1 MSINE
6 EMLALEKEANE
17 IREKLVKE
25 LESLS
30 KEDIDKLES
39 RASDI
44 NKKFAELKVER
55 RKEIES
61 MFNNDELRSSIVT
74 NDTVNDNEKRAEDF
88 KKNGRMNRSISSLL
102 KKRSI
107 LSTGKI
113 AKPSDVDGIDDNF
126 QGAYGIL
133 NEFRVMDAGQV
144 SEIKL
149 AYMKTRPTLAAETE
163 GTAPTEN
170 SPTFDY
176 VTLTP
181 KTRNGVVYISKAI
194 DRYTPLEYKRA
205 VLEEVIPAMLTDAEE
220 TAIGGFGACI
230 DSSSASMV
238 QAITI
243 QNSTG
248 AIDQDTLR
256 TILINFK
263 RGENVR
269 GTPTLF
275 LTQTQLVEFGKVRG
289 TNEKRPLYTITFDP
303 NNSRRGTLSEGGSM
317 VNFVICTGIT
327 KMVLGQLDGYTL
339 ALWGDYRVE
348 VDGSYKFAEGLNT
361 IRYEYTAAGSVR
373 VPNCFAEITLSKA
386 GA

>member
-1 MSINE
+1 MEIKE
-6 EMLALEKEANE
+6 KMDALISEANE
-17 IREKLVKE
+17 IRSKLEDKELKLSAEELNSYQKRAKEISEEHEKLLAEYRNEIKDVFDKTEKE
-25 LESLS
+25 R
-30 KEDIDKLES
+30 ITDKPM
-39 RASDI
+39 D
-44 NKKFAELKVER
+44 
-55 RKEIES
+55 
-61 MFNNDELRSSIVT
+61 
-74 NDTVNDNEKRAEDF
+74 EKRALDF
-88 KKNGRMNRSISSLL
+88 KNTGKLNRSISSLL
-102 KKRSI
+102 NKRSI

-149 AYMKTRPTLAAETE
+149 AYMKTRPSLAAESE

-194 DRYTPLEYKRA
+194 DRYTPLDYERA

-220 TAIGGFGACI
+220 TAIAGFGACQ
-230 DSSSASMV
+230 DSSSTSMV
-238 QAITI
+238 QAIAI
-243 QNSTG
+243 QNATG

-275 LTQTQLVEFGKVRG
+275 LTQAQLVEFGKVRG

-386 GA
+386 GAGA

>member
-1 MSINE
+1 MKRK
-6 EMLALEKEANE
+6 LTKLEKNLIKKLNEYRNE
-17 IREKLVKE
+17 IKDVFDKTEKE
-25 LESLS
+25 R
-30 KEDIDKLES
+30 ITDKPM
-39 RASDI
+39 D
-44 NKKFAELKVER
+44 
-55 RKEIES
+55 
-61 MFNNDELRSSIVT
+61 
-74 NDTVNDNEKRAEDF
+74 EKRALDF
-88 KKNGRMNRSISSLL
+88 KNTGKLNRSISSLL
-102 KKRSI
+102 NKRSI

-163 GTAPTEN
+163 GSAPTEN

-194 DRYTPLEYKRA
+194 DRYTPLDYERA

-220 TAIGGFGACI
+220 TAIKGFGACV

-238 QAITI
+238 QAIAI

-275 LTQTQLVEFGKVRG
+275 LTQAQLVEFGKVRG

>member
-1 MSINE
+1 MSKQE

-17 IREKLVKE
+17 IREKLDKE
-25 LESLS
+25 IESLRS
-30 KEDIDKLES
+30 EDLDNLKT
-39 RASDI
+39 RASEI
-44 NKKFAELKVER
+44 KKRYSELKVER
-55 RKEIES
+55 EEEIKN
-61 MFNNDELRSSIVT
+61 MFDEDKKDVAENGS
-74 NDTVNDNEKRAEDF
+74 EKRALDF
-88 KKNGRMNRSISSLL
+88 KNTGRLNRSISSLL

-149 AYMKTRPTLAAETE
+149 AYMKTRPSLAAETE

-194 DRYTPLEYKRA
+194 DRYTPLDYERA

-220 TAIGGFGACI
+220 TAIAGFGTCK
-230 DSSSASMV
+230 DSSSALMV
-238 QAITI
+238 QAIAI

-275 LTQTQLVEFGKVRG
+275 LTQAQLVEFGKVRG

>member
-1 MSINE
+1 MEIKE
-6 EMLALEKEANE
+6 KMDALISEANE
-17 IREKLVKE
+17 IRSKLEDKELKLSTEELNSYQKRAKEISEEYEKLLAEYRNEIKDVFDKTEKE
-25 LESLS
+25 R
-30 KEDIDKLES
+30 ITDKPM
-39 RASDI
+39 D
-44 NKKFAELKVER
+44 
-55 RKEIES
+55 
-61 MFNNDELRSSIVT
+61 
-74 NDTVNDNEKRAEDF
+74 EKRALDF
-88 KKNGRMNRSISSLL
+88 KNTGKLNRSISSLL

-163 GTAPTEN
+163 GSAPAEN

-181 KTRNGVVYISKAI
+181 KTKNGVVYISKAI
-194 DRYTPLEYKRA
+194 DRYTPLDYERA

-220 TAIGGFGACI
+220 TAIAGFGACV
-230 DSSSASMV
+230 DSSSNKMV
-238 QAITI
+238 QAIAI

-256 TILINFK
+256 TILINFI

-275 LTQTQLVEFGKVRG
+275 LTQAQLVEFGKVRG

-317 VNFVICTGIT
+317 VNFVICSGIT

>member
-1 MSINE
+1 MSTQE

-17 IREKLVKE
+17 IREKLDKE
-25 LESLS
+25 IESLRS
-30 KEDIDKLES
+30 EDLDNLKT
-39 RASDI
+39 RASEI
-44 NKKFAELKVER
+44 KKRYSELKVER
-55 RKEIES
+55 EEEIKN
-61 MFNNDELRSSIVT
+61 MFNEDKKDVVENGS
-74 NDTVNDNEKRAEDF
+74 EKRALDF
-88 KKNGRMNRSISSLL
+88 KNTGRLNRSISSLL

-163 GTAPTEN
+163 GSSPTEN

-176 VTLTP
+176 VILTP

-194 DRYTPLEYKRA
+194 DRYTPLDYERA

-220 TAIGGFGACI
+220 TAIAGFGACV
-230 DSSSASMV
+230 DSSSNKMV
-238 QAITI
+238 QAIAI

-256 TILINFK
+256 TILINFI

-275 LTQTQLVEFGKVRG
+275 LTQAQLVEFGKVRG

-317 VNFVICTGIT
+317 VNFVICSGIT

-361 IRYEYTAAGSVR
+361 IRYEYTAEGSVR
-373 VPNCFAEITLSKA
+373 VPNCFAEITISKA

>member
-1 MSINE
+1 MEIKE
-6 EMLALEKEANE
+6 KMDALISEANE
-17 IREKLVKE
+17 IRSKLEDKELKLSAEELNSYQKRAKEISEEYEKLLAEYRNEIKDVFDKTEKE
-25 LESLS
+25 R
-30 KEDIDKLES
+30 I
-39 RASDI
+39 
-44 NKKFAELKVER
+44 
-55 RKEIES
+55 
-61 MFNNDELRSSIVT
+61 T
-74 NDTVNDNEKRAEDF
+74 DNPMDEKRALDF
-88 KKNGRMNRSISSLL
+88 KNTGKLNRSISSLL

-163 GTAPTEN
+163 GSAPAEN
-170 SPTFDY
+170 SPSFDY

-181 KTRNGVVYISKAI
+181 KTKNGVVYISKAI
-194 DRYTPLEYKRA
+194 DRYTPLDYERA

-220 TAIGGFGACI
+220 TAIAGFGACV
-230 DSSSASMV
+230 DSSSNSMV
-238 QAITI
+238 QKISI

-256 TILINFK
+256 TILINFI

-275 LTQTQLVEFGKVRG
+275 LTQAQLVEFGKVRG

-317 VNFVICTGIT
+317 VNFVICSGIT

-386 GA
+386 GAGA

>member
-1 MSINE
+1 MSKQE

-17 IREKLVKE
+17 IREKLDKE
-25 LESLS
+25 IESLRS
-30 KEDIDKLES
+30 EDLDNLKT
-39 RASDI
+39 RASEI
-44 NKKFAELKVER
+44 KKRYSELKVER
-55 RKEIES
+55 EEEIKN
-61 MFNNDELRSSIVT
+61 MFNEDKKDVLENGS
-74 NDTVNDNEKRAEDF
+74 EKRALDF
-88 KKNGRMNRSISSLL
+88 KNTGRMNRSISSLL

-163 GTAPTEN
+163 GSAPTEN

-194 DRYTPLEYKRA
+194 DRYTPLDYERA

-220 TAIGGFGACI
+220 TAIAGFGTCK
-230 DSSSASMV
+230 DSSNALMV
-238 QAITI
+238 QAIAI

-275 LTQTQLVEFGKVRG
+275 LTQAQLVEFGKVRG
-289 TNEKRPLYTITFDP
+289 TNEKRSLYTITFDP

-373 VPNCFAEITLSKA
+373 VPNCFAEITISKA

>member
-1 MSINE
+1 MSKQE

-17 IREKLVKE
+17 IREKLDKE
-25 LESLS
+25 IESLRS
-30 KEDIDKLES
+30 EDLDNLKT
-39 RASDI
+39 RASEI
-44 NKKFAELKVER
+44 KKRYSELKVER
-55 RKEIES
+55 EEEIKN
-61 MFNNDELRSSIVT
+61 MFNENKRDVVENGS
-74 NDTVNDNEKRAEDF
+74 EKRALDF
-88 KKNGRMNRSISSLL
+88 KNTGKLNRSISSLL

-163 GTAPTEN
+163 GSAPTEN

-181 KTRNGVVYISKAI
+181 KTKNGVVYISKAI
-194 DRYTPLEYKRA
+194 DRYTPLDYERA

-220 TAIGGFGACI
+220 TAIKGFGACV

-238 QAITI
+238 QAIAI

-256 TILINFK
+256 TILINFI

-275 LTQTQLVEFGKVRG
+275 LTQAQLVEFGKVRG

-317 VNFVICTGIT
+317 VNFVICSGIT

-373 VPNCFAEITLSKA
+373 VPNCFAEITISKVGGA
-386 GA
+386 G

>member
-1 MSINE
+1 MSKQE

-17 IREKLVKE
+17 IREKLDKE
-25 LESLS
+25 IESLRS
-30 KEDIDKLES
+30 EDLDNLKT
-39 RASDI
+39 RASEI
-44 NKKFAELKVER
+44 KKRYSELKVER
-55 RKEIES
+55 EEEIKN
-61 MFNNDELRSSIVT
+61 MFIEDKKDVVEDGS
-74 NDTVNDNEKRAEDF
+74 EKRALDF
-88 KKNGRMNRSISSLL
+88 KNTGRLNRSISSLL

-170 SPTFDY
+170 IPTFDY

-194 DRYTPLEYKRA
+194 DRYTPLDYERA

-220 TAIGGFGACI
+220 TAIAGFGACQ
-230 DSSSASMV
+230 DSSSTKMV
-238 QAITI
+238 QAIAI

-275 LTQTQLVEFGKVRG
+275 LTQAQLVEFGKVRG

-339 ALWGDYRVE
+339 AFWGDYRVE

>member
-1 MSINE
+1 MEIKE
-6 EMLALEKEANE
+6 KMDALISEANE
-17 IREKLVKE
+17 IRSKLEDKELKLSAEELNSYQKRAKEISEEHEKLLAEYRNEIKDVFDKTEKE
-25 LESLS
+25 R
-30 KEDIDKLES
+30 ITDKPM
-39 RASDI
+39 D
-44 NKKFAELKVER
+44 
-55 RKEIES
+55 
-61 MFNNDELRSSIVT
+61 
-74 NDTVNDNEKRAEDF
+74 EKRALDF
-88 KKNGRMNRSISSLL
+88 KNTGRLNRSISSLL
-102 KKRSI
+102 NKRSI

-113 AKPSDVDGIDDNF
+113 AKPSDVDGIDNNF

-149 AYMKTRPTLAAETE
+149 AYMKTRPSLAAETE

-194 DRYTPLEYKRA
+194 DRYTPLDYERA

-220 TAIGGFGACI
+220 TAITGFGACK

-238 QAITI
+238 QAIAI

-275 LTQTQLVEFGKVRG
+275 LTQAQLVEFGKVRG
-289 TNEKRPLYTITFDP
+289 TNEKRPLYAITFDP

-327 KMVLGQLDGYTL
+327 KMILGQLDGYTL

-361 IRYEYTAAGSVR
+361 VRYEYTAAGSVR
-373 VPNCFAEITLSKA
+373 VPNCFAEITLSKVGG

>member
-1 MSINE
+1 MSKQE

-17 IREKLVKE
+17 IREKLDKE
-25 LESLS
+25 IESLRS
-30 KEDIDKLES
+30 EDLDNLKT
-39 RASDI
+39 RASEI
-44 NKKFAELKVER
+44 KKRYSELKVER
-55 RKEIES
+55 EEEIKNMFKE
-61 MFNNDELRSSIVT
+61 DKKDIVE
-74 NDTVNDNEKRAEDF
+74 NGSEKRALDF
-88 KKNGRMNRSISSLL
+88 KNTGRLNRSISSLL

-133 NEFRVMDAGQV
+133 NEFRIRDAGQV
-144 SEIKL
+144 SEMKL

-163 GTAPTEN
+163 GSAPTEN
-170 SPTFDY
+170 NPTFDY
-176 VTLTP
+176 VILTP

-194 DRYTPLEYKRA
+194 DRYTPLDYERA

-220 TAIGGFGACI
+220 TAIAGFAACK
-230 DSSSASMV
+230 DSSNTSMV
-238 QAITI
+238 QAIAI

-275 LTQTQLVEFGKVRG
+275 LTQAQLVEFGKVRG

-339 ALWGDYRVE
+339 ALWGDYKVE

>member
-1 MSINE
+1 MEIKE
-6 EMLALEKEANE
+6 KMDALISEANE
-17 IREKLVKE
+17 IRSKLEDKELKLSAEELNSYQKRAKEISEEYEKLLAEYRNEIKDVFDKTEKE
-25 LESLS
+25 R
-30 KEDIDKLES
+30 ITDKPM
-39 RASDI
+39 D
-44 NKKFAELKVER
+44 
-55 RKEIES
+55 
-61 MFNNDELRSSIVT
+61 
-74 NDTVNDNEKRAEDF
+74 EKRALDF
-88 KKNGRMNRSISSLL
+88 KNTGKLNRSISSLL

-163 GTAPTEN
+163 GSAPTEN

-181 KTRNGVVYISKAI
+181 KTKNGVVYISKAI
-194 DRYTPLEYKRA
+194 DRYTPLDYERA

-220 TAIGGFGACI
+220 TAIKGFGACV

-238 QAITI
+238 QAIAI

-256 TILINFK
+256 TILINFI

-275 LTQTQLVEFGKVRG
+275 LTQAQLVEFGKVRG

-317 VNFVICTGIT
+317 VNFVICSGIT

-373 VPNCFAEITLSKA
+373 VPNCFAEITISKVGGA
-386 GA
+386 G

>member
-1 MSINE
+1 MSKQE

-17 IREKLVKE
+17 IREKLDKE
-25 LESLS
+25 IESLRS
-30 KEDIDKLES
+30 EDLDNLKT
-39 RASDI
+39 RASEI
-44 NKKFAELKVER
+44 KKRYSELKVER
-55 RKEIES
+55 EEEIKN
-61 MFNNDELRSSIVT
+61 MFNENKRDVVENGS
-74 NDTVNDNEKRAEDF
+74 EKRALDF
-88 KKNGRMNRSISSLL
+88 KNTGRLNRSISSLL

-163 GTAPTEN
+163 GASPTEN

-181 KTRNGVVYISKAI
+181 KTKNGVVYISKAI
-194 DRYTPLEYKRA
+194 DRYTPLDYERA

-220 TAIGGFGACI
+220 TAIKGFGACV

-238 QAITI
+238 QAIAI

-256 TILINFK
+256 TILINFI

-275 LTQTQLVEFGKVRG
+275 LTQAQLVEFGKVRG

-317 VNFVICTGIT
+317 VNFVICSGIT

-373 VPNCFAEITLSKA
+373 VPNCFAEITISKVGGA
-386 GA
+386 G

>member
-1 MSINE
+1 MSIQE

-17 IREKLVKE
+17 IREKLDKE
-25 LESLS
+25 IESLRS
-30 KEDIDKLES
+30 EDLDNLKT
-39 RASDI
+39 RASEI
-44 NKKFAELKVER
+44 KKRYSELKVER
-55 RKEIES
+55 EEEIKN
-61 MFNNDELRSSIVT
+61 MFNEDKKDVAENGS
-74 NDTVNDNEKRAEDF
+74 EKRALDF
-88 KKNGRMNRSISSLL
+88 KNTGRMNRSISSLL

-113 AKPSDVDGIDDNF
+113 AKPSDVDGIDNNF

-194 DRYTPLEYKRA
+194 DRYTPLDYERA

-220 TAIGGFGACI
+220 TAIAGFGTCK
-230 DSSSASMV
+230 DSSNTLMV
-238 QAITI
+238 QAIAI

-275 LTQTQLVEFGKVRG
+275 LTQAQLVEFGKVRG

>member
-1 MSINE
+1 MSKQE

-17 IREKLVKE
+17 IREKLDKE
-25 LESLS
+25 IESLRS
-30 KEDIDKLES
+30 EDLDNLKT
-39 RASDI
+39 RASEI
-44 NKKFAELKVER
+44 KKRYSELKVER
-55 RKEIES
+55 EEEIKN
-61 MFNNDELRSSIVT
+61 MFNEDKRDVVENGS
-74 NDTVNDNEKRAEDF
+74 EKRALNF
-88 KKNGRMNRSISSLL
+88 KNTGRLNRSISSLL

-194 DRYTPLEYKRA
+194 DRYTPLDYERA

-220 TAIGGFGACI
+220 TAIAGFGACV
-230 DSSSASMV
+230 DSSSNKMV
-238 QAITI
+238 QAIAI

-256 TILINFK
+256 TILINFI

-275 LTQTQLVEFGKVRG
+275 LTQAQLVEFGKVRG

-317 VNFVICTGIT
+317 VNFVICSGIT

-386 GA
+386 GV

>member
-1 MSINE
+1 MSKQE

-17 IREKLVKE
+17 IREKLDKE
-25 LESLS
+25 IESLRS
-30 KEDIDKLES
+30 EDLDNLKT
-39 RASDI
+39 RASEI
-44 NKKFAELKVER
+44 KKRYSELKVER
-55 RKEIES
+55 EEEIKN
-61 MFNNDELRSSIVT
+61 MFNEDKKDVAENGS
-74 NDTVNDNEKRAEDF
+74 EKRALDF
-88 KKNGRMNRSISSLL
+88 KNTGKLNRSISSLL

-133 NEFRVMDAGQV
+133 NEFRIRDAGQV
-144 SEIKL
+144 SEMKL

-163 GTAPTEN
+163 GSAPTEN

-176 VTLTP
+176 VILTP

-194 DRYTPLEYKRA
+194 DRYTPLDYERA

-220 TAIGGFGACI
+220 TAIAGFAACK
-230 DSSSASMV
+230 DSSNTSMV
-238 QAITI
+238 QAIAI

-275 LTQTQLVEFGKVRG
+275 LTQAQLVEFGKVRG

-339 ALWGDYRVE
+339 ALWGDYKVE

>member
-1 MSINE
+1 MEIKE
-6 EMLALEKEANE
+6 KMDALISEANE
-17 IREKLVKE
+17 IRSKLEDKELKLSAEELNSYQKRAKEISEEHEKLLAEYRNEIKDVFDKTEKE
-25 LESLS
+25 R
-30 KEDIDKLES
+30 ITDKPM
-39 RASDI
+39 D
-44 NKKFAELKVER
+44 
-55 RKEIES
+55 
-61 MFNNDELRSSIVT
+61 
-74 NDTVNDNEKRAEDF
+74 EKRALDF
-88 KKNGRMNRSISSLL
+88 KNTGRLNRSISSLL

-149 AYMKTRPTLAAETE
+149 AYMKTRPSLAAETE
-163 GTAPTEN
+163 GSAPTEN

-194 DRYTPLEYKRA
+194 DRYTPLDYERA

-220 TAIGGFGACI
+220 TAIAGFGACQ
-230 DSSSASMV
+230 DSSSTKMV
-238 QAITI
+238 QAIAI

-275 LTQTQLVEFGKVRG
+275 LTQAQLVEFGKVRG
-289 TNEKRPLYTITFDP
+289 TNEKRPLYAITFDP

-327 KMVLGQLDGYTL
+327 KMILGQLDGYTL

-361 IRYEYTAAGSVR
+361 VRYEYTADGSVR
-373 VPNCFAEITLSKA
+373 VPYCFAEITLSKA

>member
-1 MSINE
+1 MEIKE
-6 EMLALEKEANE
+6 KMDALISEANE
-17 IREKLVKE
+17 IRSKLEDKELKLSAEELNSYQKRAKDISEEYEKLLAEYRNEIKDVFDKTEKE
-25 LESLS
+25 R
-30 KEDIDKLES
+30 ITDKPM
-39 RASDI
+39 D
-44 NKKFAELKVER
+44 
-55 RKEIES
+55 
-61 MFNNDELRSSIVT
+61 
-74 NDTVNDNEKRAEDF
+74 EKRALDF
-88 KKNGRMNRSISSLL
+88 KNTGKLNRSISSLL
-102 KKRSI
+102 NKRSI

-149 AYMKTRPTLAAETE
+149 AYMKTRPSLAAETE

-170 SPTFDY
+170 NPTFDY

-194 DRYTPLEYKRA
+194 DRYTPLDYERA
-205 VLEEVIPAMLTDAEE
+205 ILEEVIPAMLTDAEE
-220 TAIGGFGACI
+220 TAIAGFGACK

-238 QAITI
+238 QAIAV

-275 LTQTQLVEFGKVRG
+275 LTQAQLVEFGKVRG
-289 TNEKRPLYTITFDP
+289 TNEKRPLYAITFDP

-327 KMVLGQLDGYTL
+327 KMILGQLDGYTL

-373 VPNCFAEITLSKA
+373 VPDCFAEITLSKA
-386 GA
+386 GAGA

>member
-1 MSINE
+1 MEIKE
-6 EMLALEKEANE
+6 KMDALISEANE
-17 IREKLVKE
+17 IRSKLEDKELKLSAEELNSYQKRAKEISEEHEKLLAEYRNEIKDVFDKTEKE
-25 LESLS
+25 R
-30 KEDIDKLES
+30 ITDKPM
-39 RASDI
+39 D
-44 NKKFAELKVER
+44 
-55 RKEIES
+55 
-61 MFNNDELRSSIVT
+61 
-74 NDTVNDNEKRAEDF
+74 EKRALDF
-88 KKNGRMNRSISSLL
+88 KNTGKLNRSISSLL
-102 KKRSI
+102 NKRSI

-149 AYMKTRPTLAAETE
+149 AYMKTRPSLAAETE

-194 DRYTPLEYKRA
+194 DRYTPLDYERA

-220 TAIGGFGACI
+220 TAIAGFGACK

-238 QAITI
+238 QAIAI

-275 LTQTQLVEFGKVRG
+275 LTQAQLVEFGKVRG
-289 TNEKRPLYTITFDP
+289 TNEKRPLYAITFDP

-361 IRYEYTAAGSVR
+361 VRYEYTAAGSVR

>member
-1 MSINE
+1 MSKQE

-17 IREKLVKE
+17 IREKL
-25 LESLS
+25 
-30 KEDIDKLES
+30 D
-39 RASDI
+39 
-44 NKKFAELKVER
+44 
-55 RKEIES
+55 KEIES
-61 MFNNDELRSSIVT
+61 LRSVDLDNLKTRASEIKKRYSELKAEREEEIINMFNEDKKNVVENGS
-74 NDTVNDNEKRAEDF
+74 EKRALDF
-88 KKNGRMNRSISSLL
+88 KNTGRLNRSISSLL

-194 DRYTPLEYKRA
+194 DRYTPLDYERA

-220 TAIGGFGACI
+220 TAIAGFGACV
-230 DSSSASMV
+230 DSSSNKMV
-238 QAITI
+238 QAIAI

-256 TILINFK
+256 TILINFI

-275 LTQTQLVEFGKVRG
+275 LTQAQLVEFGKVRG

-317 VNFVICTGIT
+317 VNFVICSGIT

-339 ALWGDYRVE
+339 ALWGDYKVE

-373 VPNCFAEITLSKA
+373 VPNCFAEITISKA

>member
-1 MSINE
+1 MKRK
-6 EMLALEKEANE
+6 LTKLEKNL
-17 IREKLVKE
+17 IKN
-25 LESLS
+25 
-30 KEDIDKLES
+30 IDKLES

-194 DRYTPLEYKRA
+194 DRYTPLEYERA
-205 VLEEVIPAMLTDAEE
+205 VLEEVIPVMLTDAEE
-220 TAIGGFGACI
+220 TAIAGFGACQ
-230 DSSSASMV
+230 DSSSTKMV
-238 QAITI
+238 QAIAI

-373 VPNCFAEITLSKA
+373 APNCFAEITLSKA

>member
-1 MSINE
+1 MSKQE

-17 IREKLVKE
+17 IREKLDKE
-25 LESLS
+25 IESLRS
-30 KEDIDKLES
+30 EDLDNLKT
-39 RASDI
+39 RASEI
-44 NKKFAELKVER
+44 KKRYSELKVER
-55 RKEIES
+55 EEEIKN
-61 MFNNDELRSSIVT
+61 MFNENKRDVVENGS
-74 NDTVNDNEKRAEDF
+74 EKRALDF
-88 KKNGRMNRSISSLL
+88 KNTGRLNRSISSLL

-126 QGAYGIL
+126 QGVYGIL

-163 GTAPTEN
+163 GASPTEN

-181 KTRNGVVYISKAI
+181 KTKNGVVYISKAI
-194 DRYTPLEYKRA
+194 DRYTPLDYERA

-220 TAIGGFGACI
+220 TAIKGFGACV

-238 QAITI
+238 QAIAI

-256 TILINFK
+256 TILINFI

-275 LTQTQLVEFGKVRG
+275 LTQAQLVEFGKVRG

-317 VNFVICTGIT
+317 VNFVICSGIT

-373 VPNCFAEITLSKA
+373 VPNCFAEITISKVGGA
-386 GA
+386 G